1 MVLLCLIMIFLE
13 QSCIAFITTANIR
26 RSSLIL
32 SLSPTEEF
40 LDAYERSL
48 KRETFVSLE
57 LKSNRKLN
65 KNSTSIEVEENAFER
80 LKSVNCRP
88 VLIKDTKNIQLNY
101 RYATRDETKNFLP
114 IESINQIKILIS
126 SGFRNGKIK
135 EVTCDHELS
144 IKRSKGKF
152 RTINISD
159 ENGKRI
165 IDLSHDRSK
174 NSLLDSNQEYLKALD
189 VTSESGRPKVGMADK
204 LRQIR
209 KFVEIT
215 DNLIQKYG
223 MEQFNGKSKN
233 EIKIVDMG
241 CGLGYLTFAIHAH
254 LSKKYDNYKINTIG
268 VEARPKLVERT
279 NKIAKDLG
287 DKFDSLRFVKGY
299 IGENVVTDS
308 SNVVIALHACDI
320 ATDEAIYEGINQQAE
335 MIIVAPCCHKEV
347 RRYIEMK
354 LGDEDNIEVAFGHL
368 SALMDHGIYRER
380 TCEMVTDTMRA
391 LCLELAGY
399 ETKVFEFI
407 GGEHTAKNVMITA
420 VARENDK
427 DDEDDSS
434 ERKIKI
440 RRKLRRLAQYF
451 GIESPKLAVL
461 MGEAPLCSSVCKAI
475 KSTKNKKRSIRRLR
489 PLDNDDDE
497 RSDIDG
503 DHEILDYKFSSWTKA
518 IL

>member
-1 MVLLCLIMIFLE
+1 MGNLTLNITENIDVSTGGFQYNYTTTGANFDLV
-13 QSCIAFITTANIR
+13 IADVNAFSAQTLKVGTAFVQVAKFADGATQAMGLYDKQKIKYIRIRPTTASR
-26 RSSLIL
+26 TLTVQL
-32 SLSPTEEF
+32 S
-40 LDAYERSL
+40 DA
-48 KRETFVSLE
+48 T
-57 LKSNRKLN
+57 NN
-65 KNSTSIEVEENAFER
+65 KQ
-80 LKSVNCRP
+80 VNYFC
-88 VLIKDTKNIQLNY
+88 
-101 RYATRDETKNFLP
+101 
-114 IESINQIKILIS
+114 
-126 SGFRNGKIK
+126 
-135 EVTCDHELS
+135 
-144 IKRSKGKF
+144 
-152 RTINISD
+152 
-159 ENGKRI
+159 
-165 IDLSHDRSK
+165 
-174 NSLLDSNQEYLKALD
+174 
-189 VTSESGRPKVGMADK
+189 
-204 LRQIR
+204 
-209 KFVEIT
+209 
-215 DNLIQKYG
+215 
-223 MEQFNGKSKN
+223 
-233 EIKIVDMG
+233 
-241 CGLGYLTFAIHAH
+241 
-254 LSKKYDNYKINTIG
+254 
-268 VEARPKLVERT
+268 
-279 NKIAKDLG
+279 
-287 DKFDSLRFVKGY
+287 
-299 IGENVVTDS
+299 
-308 SNVVIALHACDI
+308 